1 MPTQIVNAPTAITQ
15 RLDAI
20 EDAITRLLNGESVVS
35 IASTLPDGSVE
46 RVEYSAANLN
56 ELIALKDH
64 YVNQQPRHTLRF
76 IEVELVL

>member
-56 ELIALKDH
+56 ELIALKEH